1 MVATMKDL
9 RVGDYAQLCAGE
21 RSSVRRF
28 RAAAAAVVAHF
39 KLGMYRD
46 RRQDVAPEIERN

>member
-1 MVATMKDL
+1 MVATTKDL

-46 RRQDVAPEIERN
+46 RRQDVAPEIEKN